1 MALWVADSATL
12 ELRPN
17 ATEDEVQVVIN
28 AVYKQVL
35 GNMHVM
41 DNMRL
46 TSAESFLRN
55 GDITVRGFVRA
66 VAKSD
71 LYRAA
76 FFETSSPYQLIE
88 LNFKHLL
95 GRAPQDQSEI
105 AEHVAIYNGQGYDAD
120 IDSYLDSAEYLGS
133 FGEDVVPYVRG
144 AQSQIGY
151 KNVNFNRT
159 FALVRGDAT
168 SDRGR
173 SARLIGSVAG
183 NLTSKISAPRGGSG
197 TYSNTGKRFRI
208 KASTSSAAAA
218 INRVS
223 NQEYLVSYGQ
233 MSKTIQNVLKRGGK
247 IVSITEAGY

>member
-1 MALWVADSATL
+1 MALWVADASPI

-17 ATEDEVQVVIN
+17 ATEDDLQVVIN

-41 DNMRL
+41 DDMRV
-46 TSAESFLRN
+46 TSAESFLRD
-55 GDITVRGFVRA
+55 GRISVRGFVRA
-66 VAKSD
+66 VAKSE
-71 LYRAA
+71 LYSAA
-76 FFETSSPYQLIE
+76 FFEASSPYQFIE

-105 AEHVAIYNGQGYDAD
+105 AEHVAIYNGQGYDAE
-120 IDSYLDSAEYLGS
+120 IDSYLDSAEYLAS
-133 FGEDVVPYVRG
+133 FGEDIVPYVRG
-144 AQSQIGY
+144 TQSQAGY
-151 KNVNFNRT
+151 KNINFNRT

-173 SARLIGSVAG
+173 SARLIGAVAG
-183 NLTSKISAPRGGSG
+183 NLSSKISAPRGNSG

-208 KASTSSAAAA
+208 AVSTSAAAAA

-223 NQEYLVSYGQ
+223 NQEYLVSYSQ
-233 MSKTIQNVLKRGGK
+233 MSKTIQNIVKRGGK